1 MKRFNIIILGIL
13 LLGFTSWTISYNLMS
28 TTTIFSPNKL
38 IKAPTTLVFKSYN
51 NRAYAPHSPIVI
63 TANSHFVSQGFLG
76 AGTLENPYHIEHIN
90 ITASSGDLILIRD
103 TTVHFRISD
112 TYLDGLATA
121 TSGVF
126 LSNVQHAI
134 LENNTITSSEDG
146 IRINNA
152 SKTVILNNNIYSNT
166 RFGIFLDKTNNCTL
180 SSNSVHDNLIN
191 GVHLKDTL
199 NTTINHNTIYNHH
212 YGEYSQC
219 GILLDNSSNTL
230 IAKNSVF
237 NNHYGIKF
245 LNSANNNQVTNN
257 TLYDNQQQG
266 ICLEYASGNTLV
278 YNNISDNLFY
288 GILITDGSNDNTIQ
302 YNSFTGNNARNTQ
315 ASDNGI
321 NNVFKGNFWA
331 PHEDWAPHDDN
342 DDLIIDTPYPIEGS
356 ANNSDSFPLRVLSIQ
371 AIDNIDKRPDYSGI
385 LVFLIVVMVGIVIST
400 GGGYF
405 LYTSRLKEP
414 EIEEPFTDFESS
426 DQIDR
431 LKPLYHKIVVGLENI
446 QALTLPEPATI
457 PLLKPA
463 ETITLIEYFPADIK
477 KDLHSGL
484 KWRTMLT
491 LIEIAYQDPSDTNP
505 AQLAQNM
512 DIPRSTLSKEIKRL
526 TDLEYIESFI
536 TSKVLHDARFKN
548 YVITPKGFKL
558 LFILKE
564 AFKLA
569 IARIK
574 ERQGDFYG

>member
-1 MKRFNIIILGIL
+1 MNQFNIIILSIL
-13 LLGFTSWTISYNLMS
+13 LLGLINWTTDYNKS
-28 TTTIFSPNKL
+28 TTAAFSPNKL
-38 IKAPTTLVFKSYN
+38 IKTHTTPVFKSTNSQIYT
-51 NRAYAPHSPIVI
+51 PHSPIVI
-63 TANSHFVSQGFLG
+63 TANSHFISQGFLG
-76 AGTLENPYHIEHIN
+76 AGTLENPYRIEHLN
-90 ITASSGDLILIRD
+90 ISASSGNLVLISD

-112 TYLDGLATA
+112 IYLDGLVTA
-121 TSGVF
+121 TSGVSLF
-126 LSNVQHAI
+126 NVQHATV
-134 LENNTITSSEDG
+134 ENNTITSSEDG

-152 SKTVILNNNIYSNT
+152 PKTVILNNNIYSNT
-166 RFGIFLDKTNNCTL
+166 RFGIFLDKTDNCTL

-230 IAKNSVF
+230 IANNSIF
-237 NNHYGIKF
+237 NNHYGIKL

-278 YNNISDNLFY
+278 YNNISNNLFY

-302 YNSFTGNNARNTQ
+302 YNSFTGNKAGTNNTQ

-321 NNVFKGNFWA
+321 NNVFKGNFWD
-331 PHEDWAPHDDN
+331 DWAPHDDN
-342 DDLIIDTPYPIEGS
+342 DDLIIDIPYPIEGT

-371 AIDNIDKRPDYSGI
+371 AIENINKRPDYSGI
-385 LVFLIVVMVGIVIST
+385 LIFLIVVMVGIVIST

-405 LYTSRLKEP
+405 LYTSRFKEP

-446 QALTLPEPATI
+446 QALTLPEPATV

-477 KDLHSGL
+477 KDLRSGL
-484 KWRTMLT
+484 KWRTVLT

-526 TDLEYIESFI
+526 TDLGYIESFI
-536 TSKVLHDARFKN
+536 TFKVLHDARFHN
-548 YVITPKGFKL
+548 YMITSKGFKL
-558 LFILKE
+558 LYILKE

-574 ERQGDFYG
+574 EKQGEVYA